1 MRTILTPKLQSPS
14 PCQLQIQLEKGQ
26 AWYYI
31 SRSENE
37 YKLKWSEVLKGDAN
51 RYSRK
56 TTNLKDPWQKANP
69 EIQWI
74 SDKEKGKGKKACNS
88 TRSVRSE
95 GELVVGPVILVEKI
109 SRCRWETPE
118 MINLDDLKH
127 RRKMS
132 PEGTLS
138 HRREPPKKN
147 KWWSEDRQGPLAF
160 LLMSE

>member
-56 TTNLKDPWQKANP
+56 TTNLKDPWQKRIPKSN
-69 EIQWI
+69 EYQIKK
-74 SDKEKGKGKKACNS
+74 KEKERKPATPLEVYVVKVNLW
-88 TRSVRSE
+88 SVR
-95 GELVVGPVILVEKI
+95 
-109 SRCRWETPE
+109 
-118 MINLDDLKH
+118 
-127 RRKMS
+127 
-132 PEGTLS
+132 
-138 HRREPPKKN
+138 
-147 KWWSEDRQGPLAF
+147 
-160 LLMSE
+160 